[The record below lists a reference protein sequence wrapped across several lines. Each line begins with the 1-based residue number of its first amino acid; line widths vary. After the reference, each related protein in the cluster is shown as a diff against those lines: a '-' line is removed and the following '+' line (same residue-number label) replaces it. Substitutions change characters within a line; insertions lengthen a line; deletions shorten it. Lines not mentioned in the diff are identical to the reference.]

1 MSRDAGSS
9 IPLLF
14 GRGNAQ
20 PDAGYANRKPAGDL
34 PDPSGNFR
42 GSAVHPSDPST
53 AELDHTALGG
63 ETMSLIATSSGF
75 VTGFPLDY
83 GSFTQIFEGV
93 TSTVFQFWPVIL
105 GALVITIGARVVPH
119 VLNRLFHG

>member
-1 MSRDAGSS
+1 
-9 IPLLF
+9 
-14 GRGNAQ
+14 
-20 PDAGYANRKPAGDL
+20 
-34 PDPSGNFR
+34 
-42 GSAVHPSDPST
+42 
-53 AELDHTALGG
+53 
-63 ETMSLIATSSGF
+63 MSLIATSSGF

-105 GALVITIGARVVPH
+105 GALVITIGVRVVPH

>member
-1 MSRDAGSS
+1 
-9 IPLLF
+9 
-14 GRGNAQ
+14 
-20 PDAGYANRKPAGDL
+20 
-34 PDPSGNFR
+34 
-42 GSAVHPSDPST
+42 
-53 AELDHTALGG
+53 
-63 ETMSLIATSSGF
+63 MSLIATSSGF